1 MKKVLFLTTFLLV
14 CLTVTTFAQTSKDAR
29 AARREA
35 LKKERQE
42 RKALEAQQDTVA
54 YLKAVEALKAGSFVL
69 EADFVTFPNGI
80 TRYVSSNTNYIQVDN
95 GEGIVQTAFTNFT
108 YSPGPNGLG
117 GVTVEG
123 NISGLQMKSDK
134 DGNYYYSYT
143 IQGMAISATVFITL
157 TGGTNQANV
166 SISPN
171 FNGNNMTMTGRLLP
185 LDESDVFQGTTWSVG
200 KKKRMKHIVMFHS
213 LSILLHLLYQFLDFH
228 EQADTSLHLGI
239 LVTDIGLVEKH
250 VDGFRQIGC
259 KCTAIYLHGCWHFV
273 TIGFE
278 PVSQFIYFFYG
289 MCTFLFHVVYI
300 IIG

>member
-14 CLTVTTFAQTSKDAR
+14 CLSVTTFAQTNKEAR

-95 GEGIVQTAFTNFT
+95 GEGIVQTAFTNFA
-108 YSPGPNGLG
+108 YNPGPNGLG

-143 IQGMAISATVFITL
+143 IQGMAISATIFITL

-166 SISPN
+166 SINPN

-185 LDESDVFQGTTWSVG
+185 LDESDVFQGTTW
-200 KKKRMKHIVMFHS
+200 
-213 LSILLHLLYQFLDFH
+213 
-228 EQADTSLHLGI
+228 
-239 LVTDIGLVEKH
+239 
-250 VDGFRQIGC
+250 
-259 KCTAIYLHGCWHFV
+259 
-273 TIGFE
+273 
-278 PVSQFIYFFYG
+278 
-289 MCTFLFHVVYI
+289 
-300 IIG
+300 